1 MSLAHASVSA
11 LRNCLV
17 QAVRNAD
24 SFALRLLQ
32 RTEYALEQSLT
43 SNSAFFADLSIAV
56 RRAAL
61 HNLQQHR
68 SRLISSFPHNLLESL
83 ILFAREPFAFTSQTL
98 DTDLLQ
104 LVPMAELASRQ
115 LKLEKKLVKLLAPQ
129 VELALADLDAL
140 MSRAQGH
147 EWVQPE
153 SNPLRIENYVRA
165 LGQSISA
172 VQPALEVVD
181 CWQHFMGMQL
191 GSLLS
196 SEYVR
201 TTQLLRQQEVS
212 PAPYAQVDLMNE
224 LPAQSLLTL
233 RLLQELATD
242 LRWIDDPQL
251 TVPQVLTPSM
261 LDGWPQTAV
270 QSSGLSTMAIL
281 QGIEPGLQTEWTS
294 YSSTVLQSQM
304 LPTLSDASWVQRPHP
319 QSNLQLCTLQ
329 RMMSH
334 MTADARLLPKVQA
347 VLHLLEPA
355 LGQIAQT
362 ELAFFDDGRH
372 PARQL
377 LDELTA
383 RSLWFATESVAGYAH
398 FIGVAEQVAR
408 ALARQSFINASV
420 FAAALQQMREQWPP
434 EGRLSAMAAIG
445 TGGGIGA
452 QLNPADGAQ
461 STQGMMSSA
470 LGLVERHA
478 AMLEQQAAADSSN
491 LSQIIRALPS
501 AEDAAEDIVDFVC
514 GPWADVIFEAQK
526 KDGSKDGFAAQRD
539 PGGYLALVPSLLWSV
554 SPQAAQDAGRLVAIA
569 PKLQRRL
576 ARGLR
581 SVGRSEVEIAAL
593 AARIAGLHQHY
604 LDAAQA
610 AVQPRPDL
618 FAPTTLFNGL
628 LNATGDD
635 ASDRGGSGG
644 NLGITELAPV
654 LVDLECSSS
663 PTAADAG
670 VLSKASADKEE
681 WPVGVW
687 VELSNER
694 KQLRTQL
701 TWVSPQQSLFLFT
714 AEDGST
720 QSMTRRMRDKLLAQ
734 GQLWRLEVPI

>member
-17 QAVRNAD
+17 QVVRNAD

-32 RTEYALEQSLT
+32 RTEYALEQSLS
-43 SNSAFFADLSIAV
+43 SNSAIFADLSIAV

-68 SRLISSFPHNLLESL
+68 SQLISSFPHNLLESL

-104 LVPMAELASRQ
+104 LVPMAESASRQ

-129 VELALADLDAL
+129 VELALADLDSL
-140 MSRAQGH
+140 MSGAQGH

-172 VQPALEVVD
+172 VQPALEVLD

-212 PAPYAQVDLMNE
+212 PAPYAQAEQMNE

-251 TVPQVLTPSM
+251 TVPQVLTSSM
-261 LDGWPQTAV
+261 LDGWQATV
-270 QSSGLSTMAIL
+270 QSAGLSTVATL

-304 LPTLSDASWVQRPHP
+304 LPTLSDAGWVQRPRP
-319 QSNLQLCTLQ
+319 QSNLQLRTLQ

-347 VLHLLEPA
+347 VLRLLEPA
-355 LGQIAQT
+355 LGQIAQA
-362 ELAFFDDGRH
+362 EPAFFDDGRH

-398 FIGVAEQVAR
+398 FIGVAEQAAR
-408 ALARQSFINASV
+408 ALARQTFINASV
-420 FAAALQQMREQWPP
+420 FAGALQQMREQWPP

-445 TGGGIGA
+445 TGGGIGT
-452 QLNPADGAQ
+452 QLNPVDGAQ

-478 AMLEQQAAADSSN
+478 AMLEQQAASDSNS

-526 KDGSKDGFAAQRD
+526 KDGSKDGSTAQRD

-610 AVQPRPDL
+610 AVQPRPDS
-618 FAPTTLFNGL
+618 FAPTTL
-628 LNATGDD
+628 LNRLGDATGDD
-635 ASDRGGSGG
+635 ASDRGSSGG
-644 NLGITELAPV
+644 HLGITELAPLV
-654 LVDLECSSS
+654 VDLECSSL
-663 PTAADAG
+663 PMAADAG
-670 VLSKASADKEE
+670 VLSKASTDKEE

-734 GQLWRLEVPI
+734 GQLWRLEAPI

>member
-17 QAVRNAD
+17 QVVRNAD

-32 RTEYALEQSLT
+32 RTEYALEQSLS
-43 SNSAFFADLSIAV
+43 SNSAIFADLSMAV

-68 SRLISSFPHNLLESL
+68 SQLISSFPHNLLESL

-98 DTDLLQ
+98 DTDLL
-104 LVPMAELASRQ
+104 LLIPMAESASRQ

-140 MSRAQGH
+140 MSGAQGH

-153 SNPLRIENYVRA
+153 SNPLRVENYVRA

-212 PAPYAQVDLMNE
+212 PAPYAQVEQMNE

-251 TVPQVLTPSM
+251 TVPQVLTSSM
-261 LDGWPQTAV
+261 LDGWQATV
-270 QSSGLSTMAIL
+270 QSSGLSTMATL

-304 LPTLSDASWVQRPHP
+304 LPTLSDAGWVQRPRP
-319 QSNLQLCTLQ
+319 QSNLQLRTLQ

-347 VLHLLEPA
+347 VLRLLEPA

-362 ELAFFDDGRH
+362 EPAFFDDGRH

-408 ALARQSFINASV
+408 ALARQPFINASV
-420 FAAALQQMREQWPP
+420 FAGALQQMREQWPP
-434 EGRLSAMAAIG
+434 EGRLSAMAAID
-445 TGGGIGA
+445 TGGGIGT
-452 QLNPADGAQ
+452 QLNLVDGAQ

-478 AMLEQQAAADSSN
+478 AMLEQQAAADSSS

-514 GPWADVIFEAQK
+514 GPWSDVIFEAQK
-526 KDGSKDGFAAQRD
+526 KDGSKDGSATQRD

-593 AARIAGLHQHY
+593 AARIAGLHQYH

-618 FAPTTLFNGL
+618 FAPTTL
-628 LNATGDD
+628 LNVLEDATSDE
-635 ASDRGGSGG
+635 ASDDSAG
-644 NLGITELAPV
+644 NLDTTELAPAIANLEYSS
-654 LVDLECSSS
+654 LVV
-663 PTAADAG
+663 AVDAG
-670 VLSKASADKEE
+670 VQSKASAGNEE
-681 WPVGVW
+681 WLVGVW

-720 QSMTRRMRDKLLAQ
+720 QSMTRRMRDKLLSQ
-734 GQLWRLEVPI
+734 GQLWRLEAPA

>member
-17 QAVRNAD
+17 QVVRNAD

-43 SNSAFFADLSIAV
+43 SNSAIFADLSIAV

-61 HNLQQHR
+61 HNLQQYR
-68 SRLISSFPHNLLESL
+68 SQLISSFPHNLLESL
-83 ILFAREPFAFTSQTL
+83 ILFAREPFVFTSQTL
-98 DTDLLQ
+98 DTDLL
-104 LVPMAELASRQ
+104 LLIPMAESASRQ

-140 MSRAQGH
+140 MSGAQGH

-153 SNPLRIENYVRA
+153 SNPLRVENYVRA

-212 PAPYAQVDLMNE
+212 PAPYAQAEQMNE

-242 LRWIDDPQL
+242 LRWIDDPEL
-251 TVPQVLTPSM
+251 TVPQVLTSSM
-261 LDGWPQTAV
+261 LDGWQATV
-270 QSSGLSTMAIL
+270 QSAGLSSVATL

-304 LPTLSDASWVQRPHP
+304 LPTLSDAGWVQRPRP
-319 QSNLQLCTLQ
+319 QSNLQLRTLQ

-347 VLHLLEPA
+347 VLRLLEPA
-355 LGQIAQT
+355 LGRIAQT
-362 ELAFFDDGRH
+362 EPAFFDDGRH

-398 FIGVAEQVAR
+398 FIGVAEQVVR

-420 FAAALQQMREQWPP
+420 FAGALQQMREQWPP

-445 TGGGIGA
+445 T
-452 QLNPADGAQ
+452 QLNPVDGAQ

-478 AMLEQQAAADSSN
+478 AMLEQQAASDSNS

-501 AEDAAEDIVDFVC
+501 AADAAEDIVDFVC
-514 GPWADVIFEAQK
+514 GPWADVIFAAQTK
-526 KDGSKDGFAAQRD
+526 NGSSLQRD

-593 AARIAGLHQHY
+593 AARIAGLHQYH

-618 FAPTTLFNGL
+618 FAPTTL
-628 LNATGDD
+628 LNVLEDATSDE
-635 ASDRGGSGG
+635 ASDDSAG
-644 NLGITELAPV
+644 NLDTTELAPAIANLEHSS
-654 LVDLECSSS
+654 LVV
-663 PTAADAG
+663 AVDAG
-670 VLSKASADKEE
+670 VQSKASAGNEE

-734 GQLWRLEVPI
+734 GQLWRLEAPI